1 MARRDAIQTITTAQK
16 VAYEDAPYILWGDED
31 SGQVNDILN
40 MVSDKII
47 LAEIRLLPGTGF
59 RASSRHKPIYDADVC
74 IYVLQG
80 EYTVLLPD
88 TGIVRVARK
97 CEMLLL
103 RGPQWHFGHN
113 FGSEETR
120 CLETISPPSNA
131 ALFADAVCPSPIIGF
146 DASDGRDNR
155 ALSLVRREQAISAVI
170 GKKNLLRLDIM
181 ANDARVSLALVN
193 VLSGQQSDPLEFTNA
208 ATFYLEHGC
217 IAIDNLTDGGSEL
230 LNAGDAFFLPAA
242 TIWRLRN
249 FSVSS
254 AYGQIAVA
262 GPIGNDLLP
271 KPGDNELVSS

>member
-1 MARRDAIQTITTAQK
+1 MAKRDAIQTTTTARK
-16 VAYEDAPYILWGDED
+16 VAYADAPYILWGDED

-40 MVSDKII
+40 MVSDRII

-97 CEMLLL
+97 GEVLLL

-131 ALFADAVCPSPIIGF
+131 ALFADAVCPSPIMGF
-146 DASDGRDNR
+146 EASGGPDNR
-155 ALSLVRREQAISAVI
+155 ALTVVRPAQAISAVI
-170 GKKNLLRLDIM
+170 GTKNLLRLDVM
-181 ANDARVSLALVN
+181 VDDARVSLALVT
-193 VLSGQQSDPLEFTNA
+193 VLSGQQSDPLQFTYA
-208 ATFYLEHGC
+208 ATFYVEHGSV
-217 IAIDNLTDGGSEL
+217 AIDNLTDGGSEW
-230 LNAGDAFFLPAA
+230 LNEGDAFFLPPE
-242 TIWRLRN
+242 TMWRLRN
-249 FSVSS
+249 FSVSG

-262 GPIGNDLLP
+262 GPIGGDLRGR
-271 KPGDNELVSS
+271 PGDRG